1 MFVIQMGAAVYGIIC
16 FFVPHDYAGPS
27 NIIGAANRADFP
39 NHFVDNLMPKW
50 TNGTKDEYGNSM
62 SQSPCEGDCSYVIVF
77 AVIFPMV
84 TGIMEGAN
92 LSGDLKDP
100 AKSLPAGTIWAT
112 VFAGL
117 TYLLIILVQG
127 AAFPRVLLV
136 NDLNIYQNASYG
148 SQYII
153 VIGILITSYSS
164 GIGAMFGGCRI
175 LQAIARDDLF
185 PFLKIFAN
193 GSKVGDEP
201 REATVM
207 TLFLS
212 QAVIFMGSMDVIA
225 DIITAVFCL
234 SYALI
239 NVTCFFLAV
248 TGTTP
253 WRLSWQFTMRRCP
266 TF

>member
-1 MFVIQMGAAVYGIIC
+1 MFVIQMGAALYGIIC
-16 FFVPHDYAGPS
+16 FFIPHSYSGPEILGPGGVPIE
-27 NIIGAANRADFP
+27 NKVDFP
-39 NHFVDNLMPKW
+39 TYFADNLLPNYS
-50 TNGTKDEYGNSM
+50 NGTVDEYGND
-62 SQSPCEGDCSYVIVF
+62 QSNNPCEGDCNFLVVF

-112 VFAGL
+112 VFAGV

-127 AAFPRVLLV
+127 AAFHRDLLI
-136 NDLNIYQNASYG
+136 NDLNIYQNASFG

-193 GSKVGDEP
+193 GSKHGDEP
-201 REATVM
+201 REATVL
-207 TLFLS
+207 TLILS

-239 NVTCFFLAV
+239 NVTCFFLSV
-248 TGTTP
+248 TG
-253 WRLSWQFTMRRCP
+253 QFESCAC
-266 TF
+266 FLWLK